1 MKKIII
7 VGAGASGVFLALNL
21 KNKDNE
27 IILLEKNDTP
37 LKKLSMTGNGRCN
50 YYNDDQNIK
59 HYHSESL
66 NELNYLLKEKDIK
79 RCLELFNELGIYPRI
94 INGYYYPYSNN
105 AKTIRNTLIEELNK
119 KKIKLKLNY
128 EVNNIKKKGNKFIIN
143 NDLTSDYLV
152 ISTGSKCMVNDYI
165 MYDILKEMK
174 IDIIKPLPGLTKL
187 VVDNKYLNKLNGIRT
202 LCKASIIV
210 NDEVIKEEEGE
221 LQLTNYGLSGIVIF
235 NLSRYASINLEKNNN
250 VKVKIN
256 FLHTIQNIE
265 EIFVK
270 NNNIKSALNR
280 ILDEKLVNVL
290 LKDLKNLNYNELTK
304 EEKNELFKIL
314 TEYEFIVT
322 GIKDFNN
329 CQVSVGGVSLN
340 EVDLKS
346 LESLKISNLY
356 FTGEI
361 LDVDGDCG
369 GYNLTF
375 AWLSALIVS
384 RSIRR
389 KNDKSK

>member
-1 MKKIII
+1 
-7 VGAGASGVFLALNL
+7 
-21 KNKDNE
+21 
-27 IILLEKNDTP
+27 
-37 LKKLSMTGNGRCN
+37 
-50 YYNDDQNIK
+50 
-59 HYHSESL
+59 
-66 NELNYLLKEKDIK
+66 
-79 RCLELFNELGIYPRI
+79 
-94 INGYYYPYSNN
+94 
-105 AKTIRNTLIEELNK
+105 
-119 KKIKLKLNY
+119 
-128 EVNNIKKKGNKFIIN
+128 
-143 NDLTSDYLV
+143 
-152 ISTGSKCMVNDYI
+152 